1 MCTYTTRLSASTARG
16 AAGLPRRDDA
26 LRPRRHRGV
35 GRFAT
40 RNAARMRPARR
51 FVALLPRRPGGGA
64 AIASVASVGAAARAD
79 AATPDARSGGKPSP
93 ATQTTAKRVPAPQRA

>member
-79 AATPDARSGGKPSP
+79 AATQTRAAASKPSP
-93 ATQTTAKRVPAPQRA
+93 STQTSAKRVPAPQR